1 MRILVLQTTRM
12 GDVLQTSPLI
22 RAIRY
27 KYPDAHIAVMVRKMG
42 KTIAERNPDINEVL
56 IYDEDSIF
64 LDLRSQD
71 SDRLLRAYND
81 TQEYVHKIAAGR
93 YDVAY
98 NCSHSIASAMLLT
111 LAEIPTVI
119 GAHLSDDWQF
129 VLRGPW
135 TNYFFTSVFAREYND
150 LNLCDITR
158 RFEQEAVGES
168 GLVFEVRDEDRA
180 FVDEL
185 LASNGVGPD
194 DFVVCFQLGAS
205 EENKRWSEGHF
216 ARLGR
221 LLAERKNA
229 RIFLLGVKEEEPL
242 GKLFEEQAPGLA
254 VHLYGKTS
262 IPQVAA
268 LLERSRLLV
277 SNDTGTMH
285 IAAAVKC
292 PLVLVSVGHVH
303 FRETGPYGEGHCAI
317 EYRRPSLGRADGV
330 PGGIDERTLIL
341 PEQVYRAVELT
352 LDRARTGQ
360 MAQSAP
366 EPGFDSVEMYMTR
379 FAPDGCLQWYPVL
392 RRQVAE
398 QDFIRLAYRLMWLDY
413 LGAQRDPVVE
423 RQALAEVAGYYDAP
437 GAGVPSAGVPGPG
450 VVAGWRDTLA
460 ATFGELAAMAEGGI
474 EDTNRLIECLQKPGK
489 ARQAQEIVGKLTALD
504 EQMRLFGELNPPC
517 RPLALISRFERDNLE
532 GADPSILSQRT
543 LQIYQDCRDRA
554 KLFAKKAAL
563 AAGCF
568 SKE

>member
-1 MRILVLQTTRM
+1 
-12 GDVLQTSPLI
+12 
-22 RAIRY
+22 
-27 KYPDAHIAVMVRKMG
+27 
-42 KTIAERNPDINEVL
+42 
-56 IYDEDSIF
+56 
-64 LDLRSQD
+64 
-71 SDRLLRAYND
+71 
-81 TQEYVHKIAAGR
+81 
-93 YDVAY
+93 
-98 NCSHSIASAMLLT
+98 MLLT
-111 LAEIPTVI
+111 LAEIQTVI

-158 RFEQEAVGES
+158 RFEPDAVGEP
-168 GLVFEVRDEDRA
+168 GLVFDVRDEDRA

-194 DFVVCFQLGAS
+194 DLVACFQLGAS
-205 EENKRWSEGHF
+205 EENKRWSELHF

-221 LLAERKNA
+221 LLAERKKA

-242 GKLFEEQAPGLA
+242 GKTFEDQAPGLA
-254 VHLYGKTS
+254 MHLYGKTT

-317 EYRRPSLGRADGV
+317 EYKRPSLGRADAV
-330 PGGIDERTLIL
+330 PGALDERTLIL
-341 PEQVYRAVELT
+341 PEQVFRAAELT
-352 LDRARTGQ
+352 LEKAGAGRIVQ
-360 MAQSAP
+360 AQPQP
-366 EPGFDSVEMYMTR
+366 EFDTVEMHMTR

-392 RRQVAE
+392 RRPLAE
-398 QDFIRLAYRLMWLDY
+398 SDFVRIAYRLMWLDY
-413 LGAQRDPVVE
+413 LGAQRDPEVE
-423 RQALAEVAGYYDAP
+423 RQSLAELAGYYDSP
-437 GAGVPSAGVPGPG
+437 GAGVVE
-450 VVAGWRDTLA
+450 GWRDALDA
-460 ATFGELAAMAEGGI
+460 MFRELAAMAEDGI
-474 EDTNRLIECLQKPGK
+474 QDTNRLIECLQKPGK
-489 ARQAQEIVGKLTALD
+489 ARKAQQIVAKMTALD
-504 EQMRLFGELNPPC
+504 ERMRLFGELNPPC

-543 LQIYQDCRDRA
+543 LQIYRDCCDRA
-554 KLFAKKAAL
+554 TLFARKAAL
-563 AAGCF
+563 AAQCF
-568 SKE
+568 SNV

>member
-22 RAIRY
+22 RVLRY
-27 KYPDAHIAVMVRKMG
+27 KYPDAHIAVMVRRMG

-56 IYDEDSIF
+56 IYDEDIIF

-71 SDRLLRAYND
+71 SDRLFRTYND
-81 TQEYVHKIAAGR
+81 TRSYIQQIRAGQ
-93 YDVAY
+93 YDIAY

-111 LAEIPTVI
+111 LAEIPKVV

-158 RFEQEAVGES
+158 RFEPEAVGEP
-168 GLVFEVRDEDRA
+168 GLVFDVRDEDRA

-242 GKLFEEQAPGLA
+242 GKTFEDHAPGLA
-254 VHLYGKTS
+254 LHLYGKTT

-285 IAAAVKC
+285 IAAAVNC

-317 EYRRPSLGRADGV
+317 EYRRPSLGRSDGV
-330 PGGIDERTLIL
+330 PGGLDERTLIL
-341 PEQVYRAVELT
+341 PEQVYRAAELT
-352 LDRARTGQ
+352 LDRACTGQ
-360 MAQSAP
+360 LEQAAS
-366 EPGFDSVEMYMTR
+366 EPGFDSVEMHMTR
-379 FAPDGCLQWYPVL
+379 FAPDGCLEWYPVL

-398 QDFIRLAYRLMWLDY
+398 PDFIRIVYRLMWLDY
-413 LGAQRDPVVE
+413 LGAQRDPAIE
-423 RQALAEVAGYYDAP
+423 RQSLAELAGYYDAP
-437 GAGVPSAGVPGPG
+437 EAG
-450 VVAGWRDTLA
+450 VAGWRDALA
-460 ATFGELAAMAEGGI
+460 ATFGELAVMAEGGI
-474 EDTNRLIECLQKPGK
+474 KDTNHLIKCLQKPGK

-504 EQMRLFGELNPPC
+504 ERMRLFGELNPPC
-517 RPLALISRFERDNLE
+517 RPLTLISRFERDNLE

-554 KLFAKKAAL
+554 RLFAKKAAL
-563 AAGCF
+563 AMECF
-568 SKE
+568 S

>member
-22 RAIRY
+22 RALRY
-27 KYPDAHIAVMVRKMG
+27 KYPGAHIAVMVRRMG
-42 KTIAERNPDINEVL
+42 KTIAERNPDINQVL

-71 SDRLLRAYND
+71 SDRLYRAYTD
-81 TQEYVHKIAAGR
+81 TQVYVQAIRAGQ

-111 LAEIPTVI
+111 LAEIPTVV
-119 GAHLSDDWQF
+119 GAHLSNDWQF

-158 RFEQEAVGES
+158 RFEPEAVGEP
-168 GLVFEVRDEDRA
+168 GLVFDVRDEDRA
-180 FVDEL
+180 FVNDL

-194 DFVVCFQLGAS
+194 DFVACFQLGAS

-221 LLAERKNA
+221 LLVERKKA

-242 GKLFEEQAPGLA
+242 GKVFEEQAPGLA
-254 VHLYGKTS
+254 VHLYGKTT

-285 IAAAVKC
+285 IAAAVNC

-317 EYRRPSLGRADGV
+317 EYKRPSLGRADGV
-330 PGGIDERTLIL
+330 PGGLDERTLIL

-352 LDRARTGQ
+352 IDRARAGRIEQ
-360 MAQSAP
+360 AAP
-366 EPGFDSVEMYMTR
+366 QPGFDTVEMHMTR

-392 RRQVAE
+392 RRPVAE
-398 QDFIRLAYRLMWLDY
+398 PDFIRIAYRLMWLDY
-413 LGAQRDPVVE
+413 LGAQRDPEVE
-423 RQALAEVAGYYDAP
+423 RVSLADLAGYYESP
-437 GAGVPSAGVPGPG
+437 GAGV
-450 VVAGWRDTLA
+450 VALWRDTLA
-460 ATFGELAAMAEGGI
+460 ATFTELAAMAETGI
-474 EDTNRLIECLQKPGK
+474 QETNRLIECLQRPGK
-489 ARQAQEIVGKLTALD
+489 ARQAQEIVRKLTALD
-504 EQMRLFGELNPPC
+504 ERMRLFGELNPPC

-532 GADPSILSQRT
+532 GADPAILSQRT

-554 KLFAKKAAL
+554 MLFAQKAAL
-563 AAGCF
+563 AAKCF
-568 SKE
+568 A

>member
-22 RAIRY
+22 RALRY
-27 KYPDAHIAVMVRKMG
+27 KYPDAHIAVMVRRMG
-42 KTIAERNPDINEVL
+42 KTIAERNPDINEVI

-81 TQEYVHKIAAGR
+81 TQKYIHEIRAGR
-93 YDVAY
+93 YDIAY

-111 LAEIPTVI
+111 LAEIPKVV

-158 RFEQEAVGES
+158 RFEPEAVGAP
-168 GLVFEVRDEDRA
+168 GLVFDVRDDDRA
-180 FVDEL
+180 FVAEL
-185 LASNGVGPD
+185 LASNGVRPD

-221 LLAERKNA
+221 LLSERKNA

-242 GKLFEEQAPGLA
+242 GKVFEEQAPGLA

-285 IAAAVKC
+285 LAAAVNC

-317 EYRRPSLGRADGV
+317 EYKRPSLGRADGV
-330 PGGIDERTLIL
+330 PGGLDERTLIL
-341 PEQVYRAVELT
+341 PEQVYKAVELT

-360 MAQSAP
+360 MAQAAP
-366 EPGFDSVEMYMTR
+366 EPGFDGVEMHMTE
-379 FAPDGCLQWYPVL
+379 FAPDGCLEWYPVL
-392 RRQVAE
+392 RRPLAE
-398 QDFIRLAYRLMWLDY
+398 QDFIRLVYRLMWLDY
-413 LGAQRDPVVE
+413 LGAQRDPAVE
-423 RQALAEVAGYYDAP
+423 RQSLLELAGCYDAP
-437 GAGVPSAGVPGPG
+437 EAG
-450 VVAGWRDTLA
+450 VAGWRDALA
-460 ATFGELAAMAEGGI
+460 ATFGELAQMAEGGI
-474 EDTNRLIECLQKPGK
+474 EETQRLLLIVQAPPQKGMTRK
-489 ARQAQEIVGKLTALD
+489 AEELIRKLMALD
-504 EQMRLFGELNPPC
+504 ERMRLFGEINPPC
-517 RPLALISRFERDNLE
+517 RPLALIARFERDNLE
-532 GADPSILSQRT
+532 GAVPSILYQRT

-554 KLFAKKAAL
+554 RLFAKKAAL
-563 AAGCF
+563 AAECF
-568 SKE
+568 S

>member
-22 RAIRY
+22 RALRY
-27 KYPDAHIAVMVRKMG
+27 KYPDAHIAVMVRRMG

-71 SDRLLRAYND
+71 SDKLLRAYKD
-81 TQEYVHKIAAGR
+81 TQDYIHKIAAGR

-111 LAEIPTVI
+111 LAEIPTVV

-158 RFEQEAVGES
+158 RFEQDAPGEPR
-168 GLVFEVRDEDRA
+168 LVFDVRDEDRA

-221 LLAERKNA
+221 LLAERKKA

-242 GKLFEEQAPGLA
+242 GKVFEDQAPGLA
-254 VHLYGKTS
+254 VHLYGKTT

-285 IAAAVKC
+285 IAAAVNC

-330 PGGIDERTLIL
+330 PGGLDERTLIL

-352 LDRARTGQ
+352 LEHAHSGQ
-360 MAQSAP
+360 TAQAEL
-366 EPGFDSVEMYMTR
+366 EPGFDNIEMHMTR
-379 FAPDGCLQWYPVL
+379 FAPDGCLEWYPVL
-392 RRQVAE
+392 RRQMAE
-398 QDFIRLAYRLMWLDY
+398 PDFIRISYRLMWLDY
-413 LGAQRDPVVE
+413 LGAQRDPAVE
-423 RQALAEVAGYYDAP
+423 RQSLADLAGYYDSPDP
-437 GAGVPSAGVPGPG
+437 GI
-450 VVAGWRDTLA
+450 VAGWRDTLA
-460 ATFGELAAMAEGGI
+460 ATFVELAGMAEGGI
-474 EDTNRLIECLQKPGK
+474 EETNRLIECLQKPGK

-504 EQMRLFGELNPPC
+504 ERMRLFGELNPPC

-554 KLFAKKAAL
+554 TLFAQKAAL
-563 AAGCF
+563 TAECF
-568 SKE
+568 A